1 MELDRCGD
9 IKHHLPAFVTGDLD
23 PNTTLRVQRHLGDVC
38 AACAVEIETLN
49 AAFQRIP
56 LAQAEI
62 PLPEGAVDVLVRK
75 IGGEPQQE
83 REVPIVFRETNEGKL
98 AWTLVLL
105 AMAALIAVG
114 FWART
119 VDRELKAA
127 ESATRAAEVQTR
139 RVVDDYRSLD
149 QKARSIHDELE
160 ALKASKSPPA
170 PSEATEP

>member
-23 PNTTLRVQRHLGDVC
+23 PGTSLRVQRHLGDVC
-38 AACAVEIETLN
+38 AACAVEIEVLN

-56 LAQAEI
+56 LAQAAV
-62 PLPEGAVDVLVRK
+62 PLPEGALDVLAQK
-75 IGGEPQQE
+75 IGSEPQRE
-83 REVPIVFRETNEGKL
+83 REVPIVFRDTNEGKL

-114 FWART
+114 FWGRT
-119 VDRELKAA
+119 VDRELTAA
-127 ESATRAAEVQTR
+127 QAATRAAEVQTR

-149 QKARSIHDELE
+149 QRARSIHDELE
-160 ALKASKSPPA
+160 GLKASQSPPA
-170 PSEATEP
+170 PSETAAP